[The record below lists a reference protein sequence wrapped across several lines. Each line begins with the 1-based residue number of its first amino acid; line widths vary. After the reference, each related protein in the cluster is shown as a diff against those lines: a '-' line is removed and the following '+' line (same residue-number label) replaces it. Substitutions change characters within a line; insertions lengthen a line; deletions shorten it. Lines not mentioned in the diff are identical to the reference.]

1 MEGTLPEGLD
11 PDTPCLEVW
20 IDEGGV
26 EQPKRH
32 YVPFDQGENGDVLIG
47 YTEVAGRAFMRTA
60 GDALVASDRIVRI
73 NHFPLPP
80 WGVALKGS

>member
-1 MEGTLPEGLD
+1 MEGTLPDGLD
-11 PDTPCLEVW
+11 PQTPCLEVW
-20 IDEGGV
+20 IDEGGD

-32 YVPFDQGENGDVLIG
+32 VVPFESVAGDVHIG
-47 YTEVAGRAFMRTA
+47 YTEIAGRAFMRTL

-80 WGVALKGS
+80 WGETPKGS